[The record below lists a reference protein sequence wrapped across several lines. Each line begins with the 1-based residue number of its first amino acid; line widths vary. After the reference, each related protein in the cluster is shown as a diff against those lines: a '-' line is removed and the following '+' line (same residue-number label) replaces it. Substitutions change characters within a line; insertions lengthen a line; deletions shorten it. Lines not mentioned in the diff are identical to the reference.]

1 MRVSPAALSQIG
13 QSSVEWVT
21 RIRLGPLRSAG
32 RFRPAARRGTQTGVR
47 SPANS
52 GSATRPGQSPVPSL
66 MPQLQSS
73 PNGTDAPPVVKRTS
87 MSGSSLRNSDR
98 RGISQRIA
106 KVWPTPIVST
116 RTPDGAVTCAVRLAS
131 ASKIGVSPL

>member
-1 MRVSPAALSQIG
+1 
-13 QSSVEWVT
+13 
-21 RIRLGPLRSAG
+21 
-32 RFRPAARRGTQTGVR
+32 
-47 SPANS
+47 
-52 GSATRPGQSPVPSL
+52 

-106 KVWPTPIVST
+106 KVWPTPMVST
-116 RTPDGAVTCAVRLAS
+116 RTLEGAVTCAVRLAS